1 MRTNE
6 ERGAQVLRRTREIR
20 EEQLRKKQK
29 MQMAVLSGVSLAAC
43 LSILVIMGSAMPQI
57 LSGFDQTS
65 LSHTSGTASLLAE
78 SEALGYVIMAIF
90 AFLLGICVTLL
101 LHVIHQRQ
109 LRHRQESG
117 SRKSGRKEPDPKESG
132 TNE

>member
-6 ERGAQVLRRTREIR
+6 ERTALVRRRTREIR

-29 MQMAVLSGVSLAAC
+29 RQMTILSGVSLAAC
-43 LSILVIMGSAMPQI
+43 LAILVIVGSTMPQI

-78 SEALGYVIMAIF
+78 SEALGYVIMAIL
-90 AFLLGICVTLL
+90 AFLLGVSVTLL
-101 LHVIHQRQ
+101 LHVIHRRQQRQ
-109 LRHRQESG
+109 MHES
-117 SRKSGRKEPDPKESG
+117 DPKESDG
-132 TNE
+132 NG

>member
-6 ERGAQVLRRTREIR
+6 ERTALVRRRTREIR

-29 MQMAVLSGVSLAAC
+29 RQMTVLSGVSLAAC
-43 LSILVIMGSAMPQI
+43 LAILVIVGSTMPQI
-57 LSGFDQTS
+57 LSGFDQAS

-109 LRHRQESG
+109 LRQRQESG

>member
-6 ERGAQVLRRTREIR
+6 ERGALVRRRAREIR

-29 MQMAVLSGVSLAAC
+29 MQMAVLGGVSLAAC

-57 LSGFDQTS
+57 LSGFSQTPVT
-65 LSHTSGTASLLAE
+65 HTSGTASLLAG

-90 AFLLGICVTLL
+90 AFLLGVCVTLL
-101 LHVIHQRQ
+101 LHVIHRRQ
-109 LRHRQESG
+109 LRQMHEADS
-117 SRKSGRKEPDPKESG
+117 KESG
-132 TNE
+132 KNE